1 MALLASNKTLKQPPE
16 KEEFLNY
23 FIKFVERNH
32 QAKKLYLII
41 KFPLLTKDIIEK
53 ALDEISIKKKKKK
66 KKNKT

>member
-1 MALLASNKTLKQPPE
+1 
-16 KEEFLNY
+16 LNY